1 LLYTSPLLTCLP
13 LLHKQ
18 HMHCQVR
25 QYNERTP
32 VDPQTNTIPPQRL
45 HIEAEARQDSRARD
59 FDIKPVLVVDE
70 REVFDLVNNEAFKG
84 VVEYR

>member
-1 LLYTSPLLTCLP
+1 
-13 LLHKQ
+13 
-18 HMHCQVR
+18 MHCQVR
-25 QYNERTP
+25 QYNKGTP

-59 FDIKPVLVVDE
+59 FDIKAVLVVDK
-70 REVFDLVNNEAFKG
+70 REVLNLVNNEAFKR